1 MNSSSLLLLAA
12 ACSISAS
19 PAMGAVSFQY
29 AEDFSTSLG
38 GWATAGSSNSGN
50 PPSSLVHNPI
60 RQRASYLDTAGGIG
74 YYLAP
79 NILTGDLSGAYD
91 GVFAFDIIVPAGMD
105 TGHSSTNLI
114 RMDAFIWGQN
124 GDVLV
129 IDLAQPTDGS
139 AGEALTRYSVAI
151 NDATGWRYLNANTT
165 YANSILF
172 STLNV
177 PQPAAATL
185 VEMMSILNSVAKV
198 GFRAEFSDGIDSTSG
213 ALPGTLGFNPETE
226 LDNFTFGVVPEPT
239 GSLLAILGSVTL
251 ILRRRR

>member
-1 MNSSSLLLLAA
+1 MNLPSLLLIVATS
-12 ACSISAS
+12 SI

-29 AEDFSTSLG
+29 AEDFSTGLN
-38 GWATAGSSNSGN
+38 GWSTAGSSGSGG
-50 PPSSLVHNPI
+50 PPSSLVHNPT

-79 NILTGDLSGAYD
+79 SVLSGDLSGAYD
-91 GVFAFDIIVPAGMD
+91 GVFAFDIIVPNGMD

-139 AGEALTRYSVAI
+139 AGEALTQYSIAV
-151 NDATGWRYLNANTT
+151 NDTAGWRYLNANTT
-165 YANSILF
+165 YANSVLF

-177 PQPAAATL
+177 PQPTTATL
-185 VEMMSILNSVAKV
+185 VEMLSILNNVV
-198 GFRAEFSDGIDSTSG
+198 QIGFRAEFSDGIDSTSG
-213 ALPGTLGFNPETE
+213 ALPGTPGFNPETE

-239 GSLLAILGSVTL
+239 GSLLAILGSIPL
-251 ILRRRR
+251 IFRRKR

>member
-1 MNSSSLLLLAA
+1 MKLPALLLLVAA
-12 ACSISAS
+12 SSI

-29 AEDFSTSLG
+29 TEDFSTGLG
-38 GWATAGSSNSGN
+38 GWTTAGSSGSGG

-79 NILTGDLSGAYD
+79 NTLSGDLSGAFD
-91 GVFAFDIIVPAGMD
+91 GVFAFDIVVPAGMD
-105 TGHSSTNLI
+105 TGHSSTQLI
-114 RMDAFIWGQN
+114 RKDAFIWGQN

-129 IDLAQPTDGS
+129 FDLGQPTDGS
-139 AGEALTRYSVAI
+139 AGEALTRFSIAL
-151 NDATGWRYLNANTT
+151 NDSSGWAYLNANTT

-185 VEMMSILNSVAKV
+185 AEMMSVLSNVVQI

-213 ALPGTLGFNPETE
+213 ALPGTLGFSPETE
-226 LDNFTFGVVPEPT
+226 LAFGAVPEPA
-239 GSLLAILGSVTL
+239 GSLLAILGSVSL
-251 ILRRRR
+251 IVRRKR